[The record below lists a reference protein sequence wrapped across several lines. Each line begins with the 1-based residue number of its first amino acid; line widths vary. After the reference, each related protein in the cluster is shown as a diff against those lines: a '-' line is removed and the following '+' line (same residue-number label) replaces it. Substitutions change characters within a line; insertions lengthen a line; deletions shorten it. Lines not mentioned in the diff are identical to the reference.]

1 MSLLNLFKDKEKK
14 ERKRYAERVKGK
26 AMPAAEAVVSEKK
39 AEADSGKIL
48 IREGRRAAGVI
59 RAPHITEKATYL
71 SESLPR
77 GESAGGH
84 YVFTINDDA
93 NKQTVKQAVEGIY
106 GVSVEKVRILAERRK
121 PRFRR
126 GSYGYKSGSKKA
138 IVILK
143 RGDRIEFV

>member
-26 AMPAAEAVVSEKK
+26 PLPVEEAAVPEKK
-39 AEADSGKIL
+39 VEADSGKLQIK
-48 IREGRRAAGVI
+48 EGRRAVGVI

-84 YVFTINDDA
+84 YVFTINNDA
-93 NKQTVKQAVEGIY
+93 NKQMVRQAIEGIY
-106 GVSVEKVRILAERRK
+106 GVSVEKVRILAERQK
-121 PRFRR
+121 PRLKR
-126 GSYGYKSGSKKA
+126 GVRGYKSGSKKA

>member
-14 ERKRYAERVKGK
+14 ERKRYVERAKDRTV
-26 AMPAAEAVVSEKK
+26 AK
-39 AEADSGKIL
+39 AETAVPEKSPEANSGKTFFK
-48 IREGRRAAGVI
+48 EGRRATGVI

-77 GESAGGH
+77 GENAGGH

-93 NKQTVKQAVEGIY
+93 NKHMVKSAVEGMY
-106 GVSVEKVRILAERRK
+106 GVAVEKVRILAKRQK
-121 PRFRR
+121 PRFKR

-143 RGDRIEFV
+143 KGDKIEFV